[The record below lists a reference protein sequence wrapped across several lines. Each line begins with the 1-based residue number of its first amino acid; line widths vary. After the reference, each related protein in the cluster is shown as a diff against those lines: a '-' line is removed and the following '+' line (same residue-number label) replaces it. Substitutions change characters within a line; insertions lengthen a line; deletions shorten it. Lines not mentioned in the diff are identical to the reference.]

1 MTVEWRTTG
10 QDLCSAEARLDVG
23 GTVYLS
29 VESLEGRGW
38 DWMVWDASC
47 QALPRYGL
55 AVTESAAKRQAE
67 TSMREVNTVL
77 LDGLNRLQQVASL
90 SSVT

>member
-1 MTVEWRTTG
+1 MTVQWRTTG
-10 QDLCSAEARLDVG
+10 RDMRSAEASLDVG

-29 VESLEGRGW
+29 VESLGSRGW

-55 AVTESAAKRQAE
+55 AVTEGAAKRQAE
-67 TSMREVNTVL
+67 LSLCKVNTVL
-77 LDGLNRLQQVASL
+77 LDVLGPLRQDAAAPPAA
-90 SSVT
+90 